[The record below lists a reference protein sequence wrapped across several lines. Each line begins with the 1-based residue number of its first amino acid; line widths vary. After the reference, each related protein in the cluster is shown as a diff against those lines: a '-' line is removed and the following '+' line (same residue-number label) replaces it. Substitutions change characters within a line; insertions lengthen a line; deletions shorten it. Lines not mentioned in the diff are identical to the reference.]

1 MNPLGFAESLSLF
14 VDVVQDKSFSAAAR
28 RRGLAASSVARQI
41 DALEREMQ
49 VPLLTRS
56 TRALALTEAGALLY
70 ERALKILHELMD
82 TRSEVVAAARQSR

>member
-41 DALEREMQ
+41 GHDSAIPQPGQLRGGMAPLHAALPSCVNTQ
-49 VPLLTRS
+49 
-56 TRALALTEAGALLY
+56 
-70 ERALKILHELMD
+70 
-82 TRSEVVAAARQSR
+82 